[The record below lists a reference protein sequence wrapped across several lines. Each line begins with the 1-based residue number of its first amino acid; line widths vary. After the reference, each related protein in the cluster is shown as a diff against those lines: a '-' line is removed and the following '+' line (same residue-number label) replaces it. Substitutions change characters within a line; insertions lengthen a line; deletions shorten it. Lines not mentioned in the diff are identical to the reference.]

1 MNLTDLLFEQYKAQG
16 FDGDWYTF
24 LVDSGYSGNVNDML
38 YKYLRDK
45 GYTGS
50 VNDMLFKAASDNA
63 LFGLAVSITTSNV
76 LINSQTC
83 DPASGSLSASV
94 NGGTAPY
101 TYSWTKVVGDG
112 TIASPSSAT
121 TSIDFVDLCPQE
133 GLSGTYQV
141 QVTDANND
149 TATAQTTITAF
160 NEAVLPLSLTMSS
173 TDGTAES
180 ETPVNINSTVSV
192 SVSGGITPYS
202 YSWSKTSGSGTI
214 ISGGTTNSATV
225 EFANVGPDD
234 TPSGVFEVTVTDDQ
248 GTVATNSVSVGADNT
263 FVLNPFPTGEQGFFL
278 DASDLST
285 MYQDTA
291 GTTPVT
297 AAGQPVG
304 RWEDKSGNGY
314 IFSQSTSSKRP
325 IYQTDGTH
333 HWVDFDGVDD
343 SILSSANVN
352 MTGSDEVGL
361 FSSVRNESPSAF
373 SVIAEFGDYSS
384 SIPDGS
390 FQLYSPSDSGGFLV
404 RGTSNAA
411 VTVSTDAND
420 TVWCGDSKISTPI
433 TRLAKNGGAPISSS
447 NSLGTGNFSSLPVGL
462 GARGQSNFFFNG
474 RIYAFMVFGRLPTVQ
489 EQSDIKQFM
498 ADKAGVTL

>member
-1 MNLTDLLFEQYKAQG
+1 MNLTDLLFEQYKTQG
-16 FDGDWYTF
+16 FDGDWYAF

-112 TIASPSSAT
+112 TIASPSAAT
-121 TSIDFVDLCPQE
+121 TNIDFVDLCPQE
-133 GLSGTYQV
+133 NLSGTYQV

-149 TATAQTTITAF
+149 TATAQATITAF

-180 ETPVNINSTVSV
+180 ETPVNISSTVSV

-202 YSWSKTSGSGTI
+202 YSWVKTSGDGTI
-214 ISGGTTNSATV
+214 VSGGTTSSATV
-225 EFANVGPDD
+225 EFTNVAPED
-234 TPSGVFEVTVTDDQ
+234 TPSGVFEVTVTDNQ
-248 GTVATNSVSVGADNT
+248 GTVATNTVSVGADNT
-263 FVLNPFPTGEQGFFL
+263 FVTNPFPTGEQGIFL

-285 MYQDTA
+285 MYQDSA

-304 RWEDKSGNGY
+304 RWEDKSGNAY
-314 IFSQSTSSKRP
+314 IFNQTTSTKRP
-325 IYQTDGTH
+325 VYQTDGTY

-343 SILSSANVN
+343 AMVSTANVD
-352 MTGSDEVGL
+352 MSASDEVSL
-361 FSSVRNESPSAF
+361 F
-373 SVIAEFGDYSS
+373 
-384 SIPDGS
+384 GS
-390 FQLYSPSDSGGFLV
+390 YQIEEVPTSGNVNLFVENDTNLSGGFRNIASDIYV
-404 RGTSNAA
+404 FASRGTSLVSATA
-411 VTVSTDAND
+411 TGVTQQPFVMSQR
-420 TVWCGDSKISTPI
+420 SKISANY
-433 TRLAKNGGAPISSS
+433 LEGYVNGVSVATTVSSQGA
-447 NSLGTGNFSSLPVGL
+447 GNYANRQIIVGEAL
-462 GARGQSNFFFNG
+462 SQSGLQLNG
-474 RIYAFMVFGRLPTVQ
+474 RIYSVLVMGRLATAQEQTDIEAFMA
-489 EQSDIKQFM
+489 E
-498 ADKAGVTL
+498 KAGVTL